1 MFTKTEAYAKNK
13 TSGKKERVRNGSLFC
28 TGLYG
33 RGKAFEKSI
42 ILGIRNKQCASFLCY
57 NAGVEEY
64 IMSKQ
69 YIRHNYIRD
78 DISIDFPIP
87 ARLDEVIH
95 EAEAYDTE
103 KNIEFF
109 CIADLIDNMCKGYY
123 AQGKLSKE
131 QWDLISAKY
140 SVNAPF

>member
-1 MFTKTEAYAKNK
+1 
-13 TSGKKERVRNGSLFC
+13 
-28 TGLYG
+28 
-33 RGKAFEKSI
+33 
-42 ILGIRNKQCASFLCY
+42 
-57 NAGVEEY
+57 
-64 IMSKQ
+64 MSKQ

-123 AQGKLSKE
+123 AQGKTQTWMGNSTGQRHCCYKGC
-131 QWDLISAKY
+131 
-140 SVNAPF
+140 